1 MKISLYVSL
10 ISISLALLTS
20 LTVYFKPLSNKY
32 LNLFPIYLL
41 IATILAGII
50 CFLALRGRSN
60 IILYNIFTILEF
72 CFYFFVLSRIVVNKK
87 MKRFIFFIL
96 LLYPFLA
103 VFNTFLNHSVSVFQT
118 RSYSLGCL
126 LIVAFCVYYFY
137 ELFQLPYAIDLLR
150 EPAFWICSGLLFYF
164 SCSFPLFGFLNSLKK
179 PPQYIVVHL
188 DIILNLLDV
197 FLYSSFIIAFLC
209 RIKIRKSM

>member
-1 MKISLYVSL
+1 MKISLYVSFIF
-10 ISISLALLTS
+10 ISIAFLTS
-20 LTVYFKPLSNKY
+20 LTVYFKPPSNKY
-32 LNLFPIYLL
+32 LNLFPVYLL
-41 IATILAGII
+41 TTTILGGII
-50 CFLALRGRSN
+50 GFLALQNRSN
-60 IILYNIFTILEF
+60 VILYNIFTILEF

-96 LLYPFLA
+96 VLYPFIA
-103 VFNTFLNHSVSVFQT
+103 VTNIFLNHSVAVFQT
-118 RSYSLGCL
+118 KSYSLGCL
-126 LIVAFCVYYFY
+126 LIVAFCIYYYY
-137 ELFQLPYAIDLLR
+137 ELFQLPFAIDLLR

-164 SCSFPLFGFLNSLKK
+164 SCSFPLFGFLNSLKS
-179 PPQYIVVHL
+179 PSLYIVFHL